1 MSDRHDY
8 LALDWV
14 RGEIQETLNQAQQAL
29 EAFVENPDDATRMR
43 FCQAHLHQVFGTLQ
57 MVEFYGAALLAEEME
72 KLAQAL
78 LEGRVGNVADGQET
92 LMRAILQLPPY
103 LDRVASNRRDLPVV
117 LLPLLNDLRAARGE
131 SLLSETALFKPD
143 LSEAAGRGQVPQA
156 LLDDPR
162 FVALAKKIRQMFQ
175 IALLGV
181 LRNDRMGENLGY
193 MAKVFTKLEQVTGD
207 APRAPLWSI
216 SHALVDGL
224 SEDAIVLGTSVKMML
239 GQIDRTMRALVTEGA
254 ASLNQPAPTDL
265 LKNLLY
271 YVAKAESASARI
283 RDIKARYRLDDALP
297 SDDLVNAERARMTGP
312 DAEAMSSVVQALS
325 EELTTVKDALESFVH
340 NGNTDASTLQPQ
352 TVTLKQVAD
361 TVAVLGLGQPRA
373 LVEEQL
379 RAMEDIVAGKH
390 PAEREALMDIAG
402 ALLYVEATLAGI
414 SGGDRRGQAGG
425 ELGDIP
431 GHVGQAMDAVLRE
444 CRAGLEE
451 AKDGI
456 VEFIASQWSTE
467 HLAPVPDRLNAVR
480 GGLEVIQLARPG
492 AILRQCVRFIEE
504 QLLASDKPK
513 PDWRSMDTL
522 ADAITS
528 VEYYLERLSDD
539 PETTDDILHL
549 ARASV
554 DALGYPLADD
564 TEFDSSAV
572 DVERIELD
580 AAAVTEL
587 EEAPASD
594 EVAPEAVEQD
604 VEPLAF
610 DDDEAVVS
618 EEQDDTIEL
627 TLPQSPAQSDVIEAE
642 AADVDDTPELAEP
655 VETLDVVEAEESA
668 SSDAGDDSD
677 DLIDDEIIEIFQEEA
692 SEVLEALDEFFPR
705 WVANTSDEESLVE
718 FRRAFHT
725 LKGSGR
731 MVGATTVGELAWSV
745 ENMMNRVIDKTIEP
759 TPTLIELVQQVR
771 DRVPALVDAFTRR
784 QPDPY
789 DVQPLADAADTLAAG
804 GQIDAVPQVGATA
817 GDSDATAE
825 SAESDDAR
833 GDESTDD
840 ITLTLTE
847 VAPTQ
852 DSLQGSDEPQTEDG
866 PETGLSLSD
875 DDVSAF
881 QDAVSDAP
889 KQDPWNLESSNEGTL
904 DDAIDIDLGGDDEE
918 EDATQFDDTIELT
931 LPEQEPDYGEADT
944 LADIPDM
951 ATLDEGDA
959 SDAASGK
966 DPVLLE
972 IFASEAR
979 RNLALV
985 TRWLFSLDN
994 DLSEHTVDDEVH
1006 RALHTL
1012 KGSARMAE
1020 IEAVAEVAE
1029 PAEKLVRDLISNNR
1043 RASNEQVGL
1052 IRQVGELIADNLDQG
1067 LHQEHL
1073 PGADALIAA
1082 LQQQDSSTGASLNQ
1096 ADPHILAVFLSE
1108 GMDLI
1113 VDAEQLL
1120 AQWGQHPQQTE
1131 ELVRLRDELN
1141 LLANSASTAGL
1152 GEIQELAA
1160 ALADCYSAVESG
1172 RLAFSEQ
1179 LLEQTAEGQD
1189 ALMNMMDCLAA
1200 GQTVRAELGL
1210 VDTLRELVASGPGPE
1225 DDGPG
1230 GAPLNDAAAAMDV
1243 SSEGVP
1249 ATLPDA
1255 PDSTSSQ
1262 YQAHLDPELVE
1273 LFLEEAEEILESA
1286 SNILDQWENGDSSN
1300 VGALQRDLH
1309 TLKGGARMAGIAPV
1323 GDLSHELENL
1333 YEGYNAGQVVVAP
1346 SLFALLH
1353 RCHDRLAD
1361 MIDSLKGGGAP
1372 GGSPELEAD
1381 IRAFMSGEPAESAD
1395 TTSVADT
1402 SPLESAPE
1410 FTEVTPAPAP
1420 AAEPAA
1426 VEDAHSGEAL
1436 PQPERDPELVEIFL
1450 EEADEILES
1459 AGNSLDTW
1467 VEQQD
1472 NLIELQ
1478 SLQRD
1483 LHTLKGG
1490 ARMAE
1495 VPELGDLG
1503 HELETLYEGL
1513 AQSQLSVEPSLIDLL
1528 HRCHDRLAEMV
1539 EALKANRPLPSG
1551 DVLMV
1556 AIHDYVADPAG
1567 FVLPAMDTAPAQ
1579 VPAAQPTIEDT
1590 TAVDK
1595 PVVQPEQA
1603 AAPQPVVLGE
1613 NWQPDTDPEILAIF
1627 LEESEE
1633 LSEIIDGCLS
1643 SWKDHPESHDFVDDL
1658 KRALHTLKGGA
1669 RLAGLKELGDISHD
1683 FETYLLDLDK
1693 RTGAP
1698 SQDDFKPMLAW
1709 HDQISR
1715 GMESVARS
1723 ANLPEVTAEP
1733 EAAPAT
1739 EVIPAASPQ
1748 PQQPKPDDRRQR
1760 QTQAQPQ
1767 EMVRVGAD
1775 VLEALVNLAGETSI
1789 NRGRV
1794 EQGISEFTFNLEEMG
1809 NTVNRLYE
1817 QLRRLDSET
1826 EAQIMSNYQKG
1837 VDRGEFDEDFDP
1849 LEMDQYSELHQ
1860 ITKQLSESASDLLD
1874 LRNTLIDRTKD
1885 TETLLLQQSRI
1896 NTELQ
1901 EKLMRTRMVP
1911 FTRLV
1916 PRLRRIVRQ
1925 ISGEVGKRVD
1935 FDVLNPEGELDRS
1948 LMERV
1953 VAPLEH
1959 MLRNAVD
1966 HGIETAEGR
1975 QSAGKDDTGR
1985 INLELG
1991 REGGEVVITL
2001 SDDGKGID
2009 TEAVLNKA
2017 IERGLVAPDAQLS
2030 DQEIQQFIFH
2040 AGFSTAAAVT
2050 QISGRGV
2057 GMDVV
2062 ASEIKQMG
2070 GSVTIDSRK
2079 GQGTRFIIRLPFTLA
2094 MNRALMV
2101 KAAEDTYVIPL
2112 NQIEGI
2118 VRISP
2123 FELQHYFEEDNPVY
2137 TYVGQDY
2144 ELVYLGNFVHGNR
2157 APHLENQTT
2166 PMPVLL
2172 IRSTEHT
2179 VAIVVDD
2186 LVGSRE
2192 VVVKSVGPQLAS
2204 VAGISGATIL
2214 GDGSVVIILDIHSL
2228 IRAAHVQVPTLPVV
2242 EVEETPAL
2250 PDVEP
2255 VPARETPVVMVTD
2268 DSVTVR
2274 KVTTRL
2280 LERNGYEV
2288 VTAKD
2293 GMDAIA
2299 KLEDVKPDVMLL
2311 DIEMPRMDGF
2321 EVATH
2326 VRHDTRLMDV
2336 PIIMITSRTGEKHR
2350 ERAFDIGVNCYM
2362 GKPFQENELLN
2373 TIRELLGELQE
2384 SHNE

>member
-29 EAFVENPDDATRMR
+29 EAFVENPSDATRMR
-43 FCQAHLHQVFGTLQ
+43 FCQAHLHQVYGTLQ

-92 LMRAILQLPPY
+92 LMRALLQLPPY

-131 SLLSETALFKPD
+131 SLLSETSLFKPD
-143 LSEAAGRGQVPQA
+143 LTDATGRGQIPAA
-156 LLDDPR
+156 LLNDPR
-162 FVALAKKIRQMFQ
+162 FASLAKKIRQMFQ

-216 SHALVDGL
+216 SNALIEGL
-224 SEDAIVLGTSVKMML
+224 SENAIVLGTSVKMML
-239 GQIDRTMRALVTEGA
+239 GQVDRTLRDLTAKGA
-254 ASLNQPAPTDL
+254 ASLNEPAPTDL

-271 YVAKAESASARI
+271 YVAKAEVESPRI
-283 RDIKARYRLDDALP
+283 KDVKARFRLEDALP
-297 SDDLVNAERARMTGP
+297 SDDLVSAERERMTGP
-312 DAEAMSSVVQALS
+312 DADAINSVVVALS
-325 EELTTVKDALESFVH
+325 EEITTVKDALEAFVH
-340 NGNTDASTLQPQ
+340 NGERDASQLQPQ
-352 TVTLKQVAD
+352 TITLKQVAD
-361 TVAVLGLGQPRA
+361 TVAVLGLGQPRK

-379 RAMEDIVAGKH
+379 RVMEEIVGGKR
-390 PAEREALMDIAG
+390 PADRDQLMDIAG
-402 ALLYVEATLAGI
+402 ALLYVEATLAGLSGNDRH
-414 SGGDRRGQAGG
+414 SGGTGGG
-425 ELGDIP
+425 EPTTMP

-456 VEFIASQWSTE
+456 VEFIASQWNTE
-467 HLAPVPDRLNAVR
+467 NLAPVPERLNAVR
-480 GGLEVIQLARPG
+480 GGLEVIQLNRP
-492 AILRQCVRFIEE
+492 AVILRQCVRYIEE
-504 QLLASDKPK
+504 QLLEEGRAK

-539 PETTDDILHL
+539 PETSDDILQL
-549 ARASV
+549 ARSSV
-554 DALGYPLADD
+554 DALGYPLDSESD
-564 TEFDSSAV
+564 FDSGV
-572 DVERIELD
+572 EVERIEMNTDVVIDDAASAEATPAEDDSVSELSPEPAEPEVVEDISLD
-580 AAAVTEL
+580 AGADDDTTSAEADEDDITL
-587 EEAPASD
+587 PSEEA
-594 EVAPEAVEQD
+594 V
-604 VEPLAF
+604 
-610 DDDEAVVS
+610 
-618 EEQDDTIEL
+618 
-627 TLPQSPAQSDVIEAE
+627 
-642 AADVDDTPELAEP
+642 AEP
-655 VETLDVVEAEESA
+655 VVEPAAAEPVAQAPAAEE
-668 SSDAGDDSD
+668 DDD

-692 SEVLEALDEFFPR
+692 GEVLEALDEYFPR
-705 WVANTSDEESLVE
+705 WAANTSDEESLVE

-731 MVGATTVGELAWSV
+731 MVGAMTVGELAWSV
-745 ENMMNRVIDKTIEP
+745 ENMMNRVIDKTITP
-759 TPTLIELVQQVR
+759 TPILIELVQTVR
-771 DRVPALVDAFTRR
+771 NHIQPLVDAFCTR
-784 QPDPY
+784 QPDPF
-789 DVQPLADAADTLAAG
+789 DPKPLSDAADTLAAG
-804 GQIDAVPQVGATA
+804 GQIDAIPSVTGEAAQSPADDIVEPADDTA
-817 GDSDATAE
+817 DDTTEVSAEADGLELVEFDSDE
-825 SAESDDAR
+825 EQGEDD
-833 GDESTDD
+833 
-840 ITLTLTE
+840 TLTLDTLPNVE
-847 VAPTQ
+847 IEDASPAPAVSWEDAEDEITLEAFDNEDDQ
-852 DSLQGSDEPQTEDG
+852 AEDSITLDLSEEDNAGEDDTLEITALAMDDGEDGSSESIEMVEFEASDE
-866 PETGLSLSD
+866 
-875 DDVSAF
+875 
-881 QDAVSDAP
+881 
-889 KQDPWNLESSNEGTL
+889 
-904 DDAIDIDLGGDDEE
+904 
-918 EDATQFDDTIELT
+918 
-931 LPEQEPDYGEADT
+931 
-944 LADIPDM
+944 LADIPDLS
-951 ATLDEGDA
+951 AEDENGDA
-959 SDAASGK
+959 P
-966 DPVLLE
+966 DPVLRE

-979 RNLALV
+979 RNLTLV
-985 TRWLFSLDN
+985 STWLDSLDS
-994 DLSEHTVDDEVH
+994 DLSEHDVDDEVH

-1029 PAEKLVRDLISNNR
+1029 PAEKLIRDLISNNR
-1043 RASNEQVGL
+1043 RATTEQAELVRQSCQL
-1052 IRQVGELIADNLDQG
+1052 IERNLDNLD
-1067 LHQEHL
+1067 LAHL
-1073 PGADALIAA
+1073 PGAEPLIVA
-1082 LQQQDSSTGASLNQ
+1082 LQQQRDGLTGNDTPAPNT
-1096 ADPHILAVFLSE
+1096 DPHILSVFLSE

-1120 AQWGQHPQQTE
+1120 AQWAQHPEKTE
-1131 ELVRLRDELN
+1131 ELVRLRDELK
-1141 LLANSASTAGL
+1141 LLSNSAATAGL
-1152 GEIQELAA
+1152 TEIHQLAA
-1160 ALADCYSAVESG
+1160 ALADTYSAVEN
-1172 RLAFSEQ
+1172 RHLAYSDVLFGLVS
-1179 LLEQTAEGQD
+1179 EGQD

-1200 GQTVRAELGL
+1200 GQTVRPELGL
-1210 VDTLRELVASGPGPE
+1210 VDSLRELTEGGPDDNGP
-1225 DDGPG
+1225 DGGKP
-1230 GAPLNDAAAAMDV
+1230 APLEMSEPTSESIVEPIDVPTNDNGD
-1243 SSEGVP
+1243 
-1249 ATLPDA
+1249 
-1255 PDSTSSQ
+1255 
-1262 YQAHLDPELVE
+1262 YQAHLDPELVS
-1273 LFLEEAEEILESA
+1273 LFLEEAEEILETA
-1286 SNILDQWENGDSSN
+1286 SNALDQWEQGDSSN
-1300 VGALQRDLH
+1300 VDSLQRDLH
-1309 TLKGGARMAGIAPV
+1309 TLKGGARMAGVAPV
-1323 GDLSHELENL
+1323 GDLAHELENL
-1333 YEGYNAGQVVVAP
+1333 YEGYNAGQLEANGD
-1346 SLFALLH
+1346 LFGLLH
-1353 RCHDRLAD
+1353 RCHDSLAD
-1361 MIDSLKGGGAP
+1361 MIDALRSNASP
-1372 GGSPELEAD
+1372 QDAPELVSA
-1381 IRAFMSGEPAESAD
+1381 IQAYIKGEPAAP
-1395 TTSVADT
+1395 VAAAPA
-1402 SPLESAPE
+1402 SPIIQEPIPE
-1410 FTEVTPAPAP
+1410 PEPVTPAPV
-1420 AAEPAA
+1420 A
-1426 VEDAHSGEAL
+1426 VEDAPATEAP

-1459 AGNSLDTW
+1459 AGNSLDLW
-1467 VEQQD
+1467 IGEQD

-1513 AQSQLSVEPSLIDLL
+1513 AQSQLAVQPALFDLL

-1539 EALKANRPLPSG
+1539 EALRANRPLPG
-1551 DVLMV
+1551 GEQLID
-1556 AIHDYVADPAG
+1556 AINGYVADPAG
-1567 FVLPAMDTAPAQ
+1567 FTLPALS
-1579 VPAAQPTIEDT
+1579 
-1590 TAVDK
+1590 
-1595 PVVQPEQA
+1595 A
-1603 AAPQPVVLGE
+1603 AAPAAPAPQEAPAPAEASAPEEETSAAAGE
-1613 NWQPDTDPEILAIF
+1613 STESTDEHWQPDTDPEILEIF

-1633 LSEIIDGCLS
+1633 LSEIIDGNLS
-1643 SWKDHPESHDFVDDL
+1643 SWKDHPESRDFVDDI

-1669 RLAGLKELGDISHD
+1669 RLAGLKQLGDISHD
-1683 FETYLLDLDK
+1683 FETYLLELEK

-1698 SQDDFKPMLAW
+1698 SQEDFQPMLDW
-1709 HDQISR
+1709 HDQISK
-1715 GMESVARS
+1715 GMETVAKGARAS
-1723 ANLPEVTAEP
+1723 QAAKPAPAAEP
-1733 EAAPAT
+1733 EAVSGELMPAPQA
-1739 EVIPAASPQ
+1739 EQQ
-1748 PQQPKPDDRRQR
+1748 PQKDDRRQR
-1760 QTQAQPQ
+1760 QNQAQPQ

-1794 EQGISEFTFNLEEMG
+1794 EQGLTEFTFNVEEMG
-1809 NTVNRLYE
+1809 NTIQRLYE

-1826 EAQIMSNYQKG
+1826 EAQIMSNYQQG

-1874 LRNTLIDRTKD
+1874 LKNTLLDRTKD

-1925 ISGEVGKRVD
+1925 ISGEVGKRVE

-1975 QSAGKDDTGR
+1975 QSAGKDNTGR

-2009 TEAVLNKA
+2009 TDAVRKKA
-2017 IERGLVAPDAQLS
+2017 IERGLITEDAQLS
-2030 DQEIQQFIFH
+2030 EQEIQQFIFH

-2070 GSVTIDSRK
+2070 GSVTIDSHK

-2101 KAAEDTYVIPL
+2101 KAGEDSYAIPL

-2123 FELQHYFEEDNPVY
+2123 FELQHYFSEENPVY

-2144 ELVYLGNFVHGNR
+2144 ELEYLGNFVHGIR
-2157 APHLENQTT
+2157 APHLENQST

-2172 IRSTEHT
+2172 IRSAEHT

-2228 IRAAHVQVPTLPVV
+2228 IRAAHVQVPTLS
-2242 EVEETPAL
+2242 VEETAAATPKLPEEPAI
-2250 PDVEP
+2250 PK
-2255 VPARETPVVMVTD
+2255 RETPLVMVTD

-2293 GMDAIA
+2293 GIDAIA
-2299 KLEDVKPDVMLL
+2299 KLEDIRPDVMLL

-2326 VRHDTRLMDV
+2326 VRHDSRLKDV

-2350 ERAFDIGVNCYM
+2350 DRAFDIGVNCYM
-2362 GKPFQENELLN
+2362 GKPFQENELLS

-2384 SHNE
+2384 TTQG

>member
-143 LSEAAGRGQVPQA
+143 LSEATGRGQVPQA

-239 GQIDRTMRALVTEGA
+239 GQIDRTMRALVTDGA

-271 YVAKAESASARI
+271 YVAKAEAASARI

-361 TVAVLGLGQPRA
+361 TVAVLGLGQPRT

-425 ELGDIP
+425 ELGDMP

-456 VEFIASQWSTE
+456 VEFIASQWNTE
-467 HLAPVPDRLNAVR
+467 HLVPVPDRLNAVR
-480 GGLEVIQLARPG
+480 GGLELIQLARPG
-492 AILRQCVRFIEE
+492 AILRQCVSFIEE

-554 DALGYPLADD
+554 DALGYPLAEE
-564 TEFDSSAV
+564 TEFDSNAV

-580 AAAVTEL
+580 TAAVTEV
-587 EEAPASD
+587 EALPASD
-594 EVAPEAVEQD
+594 ESASETLEQD
-604 VEPLAF
+604 GEPLAF

-627 TLPQSPAQSDVIEAE
+627 TLPQGPAEN
-642 AADVDDTPELAEP
+642 
-655 VETLDVVEAEESA
+655 DVVEAIAPDVDDSHETDEPVTTLDPAAAEGSE
-668 SSDAGDDSD
+668 AGDDSD

-692 SEVLEALDEFFPR
+692 SEVLEALDEYFPR

-731 MVGATTVGELAWSV
+731 MVGAATVGELAWSV

-771 DRVPALVDAFTRR
+771 ERIPALVTAFTRR
-784 QPDPY
+784 EPDPY

-804 GQIDAVPQVGATA
+804 GQIDVVPEVDAGVAENAQAEDV
-817 GDSDATAE
+817 GDSEDSGE
-825 SAESDDAR
+825 NIE
-833 GDESTDD
+833 
-840 ITLTLTE
+840 LTLTDL
-847 VAPTQ
+847 AS
-852 DSLQGSDEPQTEDG
+852 SLTGAETTDTADENAEDG
-866 PETGLSLSD
+866 TQSGDLSLSE

-889 KQDPWNLESSNEGTL
+889 KQDPWAIESGDDGAL
-904 DDAIDIDLGGDDEE
+904 GDAIDIDLGSDDGDVTSE
-918 EDATQFDDTIELT
+918 FDDTIELG
-931 LPEQEPDYGEADT
+931 LPEREPDYTATDS
-944 LADIPDM
+944 LDDIPDM
-951 ATLDEGDA
+951 ADKADVSGQALAIGD
-959 SDAASGK
+959 K

-985 TRWLFSLDN
+985 TRWLFSLDS
-994 DLSEHTVDDEVH
+994 DLSEHAVDDEVH

-1043 RASNEQVGL
+1043 RATNEQVAL
-1052 IRQVGELIADNLDQG
+1052 VRQVGELIADNLDHG

-1073 PGADALIAA
+1073 PGAETLIAA
-1082 LQQQDSSTGASLNQ
+1082 LLQQRQENASGATASQ

-1120 AQWGQHPQQTE
+1120 EQWAQHPQQTE

-1152 GEIQELAA
+1152 AEIQELAA
-1160 ALADCYSAVESG
+1160 ALADCYSAVEEG
-1172 RLAFSEQ
+1172 RLPFSEELHTQ
-1179 LLEQTAEGQD
+1179 AAEGQD

-1210 VDTLRELVASGPGPE
+1210 VDALRELASHEGGPD

-1230 GAPLNDAAAAMDV
+1230 PGAHGDEITEAAEFASDD
-1243 SSEGVP
+1243 P
-1249 ATLPDA
+1249 ATMNLEMPRDA
-1255 PDSTSSQ
+1255 DAISSQ

-1286 SNILDQWENGDSSN
+1286 SNILDQWENGDSGN
-1300 VGALQRDLH
+1300 VSALQRDLH

-1333 YEGYNAGQVVVAP
+1333 YEGYNAGQLNVTA

-1361 MIDSLKGGGAP
+1361 MIDSLKRGGTP

-1381 IRAFMSGEPAESAD
+1381 IRAFMSGEPTD
-1395 TTSVADT
+1395 TVDASSVPQA
-1402 SPLESAPE
+1402 SLPESAPG
-1410 FTEVTPAPAP
+1410 FSDVAPEP
-1420 AAEPAA
+1420 PAEPVV
-1426 VEDAHSGEAL
+1426 VEDAHQDAVL

-1459 AGNSLDTW
+1459 AGTSLETW

-1513 AQSQLSVEPSLIDLL
+1513 AQSQLAVEPSLIDLL

-1539 EALKANRPLPSG
+1539 EALKANRALPTG

-1567 FVLPAMDTAPAQ
+1567 FVLPAMDT
-1579 VPAAQPTIEDT
+1579 V
-1590 TAVDK
+1590 TAT
-1595 PVVQPEQA
+1595 PESPVQPVTDEQTSDQVTA
-1603 AAPQPVVLGE
+1603 PPASDSPQPVMLGE
-1613 NWQPDTDPEILAIF
+1613 TWQPDTDPEILAIF

-1643 SWKDHPESHDFVDDL
+1643 SWKDHPESNDFVDDL

-1683 FETYLLDLDK
+1683 FETYLLELDK

-1723 ANLPEVTAEP
+1723 ADLPEVKAEP

-1794 EQGISEFTFNLEEMG
+1794 EQGISEFTFNLEERG

-1874 LRNTLIDRTKD
+1874 LRNTLLDRTKD

-2101 KAAEDTYVIPL
+2101 KAAEDTYAIPL

-2326 VRHDTRLMDV
+2326 VRHDSRLKDV